1 MFSDIRCLCMVIRH
15 TLEAHTCTSLMGNME
30 CCGPRRAFYN
40 DHPMSPHTMMD
51 DDKQKP
57 TQRFFP
63 EASPRTLTLLRG
75 GQCLYSQRGY
85 ILTCLLFCEGRHY
98 RTQARVVSPLFSIR
112 VYVCD
117 YPSNSFSLLRERTPI
132 GSVKCKVLP
141 CSYWKAPRIPSTLKH
156 IREPGSYTEA

>member
-63 EASPRTLTLLRG
+63 EASPRTLATASSSHIENPLYASLHSASAAAAEEEQQGRG
-75 GQCLYSQRGY
+75 
-85 ILTCLLFCEGRHY
+85 
-98 RTQARVVSPLFSIR
+98 
-112 VYVCD
+112 
-117 YPSNSFSLLRERTPI
+117 
-132 GSVKCKVLP
+132 
-141 CSYWKAPRIPSTLKH
+141 
-156 IREPGSYTEA
+156 